1 MSRFLLQPGVF
12 RLLLALLM
20 GLATGGRLLA
30 VGEPLSYFL
39 PPGTTYDSRVPTP
52 EQFFGFKVGEWHL
65 RNDQIVAYA
74 RALAAAV
81 PERLRVEDMGR
92 SHEQRPLVLVTV
104 ASAARLR
111 DLEGVRRQHLELLDP
126 AKAGKLDLGSMPA
139 VVNLGYS
146 IHGNEPSAVN
156 AVPVVLYHLAAA
168 QGAEIEALLSQL
180 VILIEP
186 VRNPDGSD
194 RFAQW
199 ANMHRGRNPSAD
211 PSTREHLEAWPR
223 SRVNHYWF
231 DPNRDWLPLVHPE
244 AQARAE
250 VFHRWR
256 PNVLTDHH
264 EMGTNNTFFFQ
275 PGVPSRNNPLVP
287 PEVTAL
293 TGRIAAFHARAL
305 DARGSFY
312 YSEQGFDDFYP
323 GKGSTYPDLHGSVG
337 ILFEQGSARGHVQ
350 ESENGTLTF
359 AFTIRNQ
366 VLTSF
371 STLAAARAL
380 RLELLELQRAFTPAT
395 LALARQSRIKAHVFS
410 DGGDPVRG
418 AALVDLLLRHRIEVR
433 PLTQDLAVGEHAF
446 RAGSAWVVPVEQAQ
460 YRLITEIF
468 GRRTSFTDST
478 FYDVS
483 AWSVPL
489 AFNVPAVEVEA
500 LPAAGAALAS
510 APVPAGRVDGGT
522 SAYAYL
528 FAWEPFFAP
537 RALHRLQR
545 EDIRVKGLTSPID
558 VVLADGTRRTFGPG
572 AILIPVG
579 QQPERADKIAAVV
592 ATIAREDAVT
602 VHALGTGLTPKG
614 VDLGSPSFITLPRA
628 AVALVTGEGVD
639 VYEAG
644 EAWHAL
650 DVQAGVSVSMLEIPL
665 LSRASLARYTAIV
678 MVDGVYD
685 AVSDAAVDSLRRWV
699 RAGGTLI
706 VQGRAGEWA
715 AKKELFKAEYE
726 RSAPEGVHVPVAEAA
741 KGPAKASA
749 GAPSSV
755 ASRDGGDGASSTAKP
770 VRRLPY
776 GRMDDLEALKLVS
789 GAIFTTQ
796 LDVTHPLGYGY
807 RADPGATETAW
818 PVFRTNLLRLKPSRS
833 PYETA
838 AVYAKDPL
846 LAGYV
851 SEPNLRALSGTAA
864 VVAQPVGQGV
874 VVAMTESPNFRGYWL
889 GGTKLFLNAVFYGK
903 AIRGVRTFSGSASA
917 SEDQN

>member
-1 MSRFLLQPGVF
+1 MARFPFLPRVF
-12 RLLLALLM
+12 RLGLVLLV
-20 GLATGGRLLA
+20 GLTMGGRLLA
-30 VGEPLSYFL
+30 VGEPLDYFL
-39 PPGTTYDSRVPTP
+39 PAGTAYNPRVPTP
-52 EQFFGFKVGEWHL
+52 EQFFGFKVGDWHL
-65 RNDQIVAYA
+65 RNDQVVAYA
-74 RALAAAV
+74 RALAAAA
-81 PERLRVEDMGR
+81 PERIRIEEMGR

-104 ASAARLR
+104 ASAAHLR
-111 DLEGVRRQHLELLDP
+111 DLERVRQQHLELLDP
-126 AKAGKLDLGSMPA
+126 AKAGKLDLSAMPA

-146 IHGNEPSAVN
+146 IHGNEPSAIN

-168 QGAEIEALLSQL
+168 QGAEIEAMLAQL

-199 ANMHRGRNPSAD
+199 ANMHRGRHPSAD

-231 DPNRDWLPLVHPE
+231 DANRDWLPLVHPE

-275 PGVPSRNNPLVP
+275 PGVPTRNNPLAP
-287 PEVTAL
+287 KEVTAL
-293 TGRIAAFHARAL
+293 TAKIAAFHARAF
-305 DARGSFY
+305 DARGLLY

-337 ILFEQGSARGHVQ
+337 ILFEQGSSRGHIQ

-371 STLAAARAL
+371 STLAAAQSL
-380 RLELLELQRAFTPAT
+380 RRELLELQRAFTPAT
-395 LALARQSRIKAHVFS
+395 LALARESRVKAHVFS

-433 PLTQDLAVGEHAF
+433 PLAEDLEAGGQSF
-446 RAGSAWVVPVEQAQ
+446 RREAAWVVPVEQPQ

-468 GRRTSFTDST
+468 GRRTTFTDST

-489 AFNVPAVEVEA
+489 AFNLPTADVDAVPGTG
-500 LPAAGAALAS
+500 PALAK
-510 APVPAGRVDGGT
+510 APVLTGRVVGGAST
-522 SAYAYL
+522 YGYL
-528 FAWEPFFAP
+528 FAWDSHYAP

-545 EDIRVKGLTSPID
+545 EDIRVKGLTSPIE
-558 VVLADGTRRTFGPG
+558 VILADGARQTFAPG

-579 QQPERADKIAAVV
+579 QQPERAADIAAILE
-592 ATIAREDAVT
+592 TIAREDAVT
-602 VHALGTGLTPKG
+602 VHALRTGLTPSG
-614 VDLGSPSFITLPRA
+614 VDLGSPSFIPLQRA

-665 LSRASLARYTAIV
+665 LARTDLSRYTAMV
-678 MVDGVYD
+678 MVDGAYD
-685 AVSDAAVDSLRRWV
+685 AISDAAVDSLRRWV

-726 RSAPEGVHVPVAEAA
+726 RSLPEGVHVPHGKGSSDAA
-741 KGPAKASA
+741 KTTVAASTASSSRASA
-749 GAPSSV
+749 DSPSGAAP
-755 ASRDGGDGASSTAKP
+755 A
-770 VRRLPY
+770 RRLPY
-776 GRMDDLEALKLVS
+776 GQMDDLEALKLVA
-789 GAIFTTQ
+789 GAIFSTR

-807 RADPGATETAW
+807 RAPAGATETEF
-818 PVFRTNLLRLKPSRS
+818 PVFRTSMLRLKPSRS
-833 PYETA
+833 PYESV

-851 SEPNLRALSGTAA
+851 SEQNLRALSGVAA

-903 AIRGVRTFSGSASA
+903 AIRGVRSYSGSNA
-917 SEDQN
+917 QN

>member
-1 MSRFLLQPGVF
+1 MVRPFFPAAAF
-12 RLLLALLM
+12 RLLSVLLI
-20 GLATGGRLLA
+20 GLATGGRLPA
-30 VGEPLSYFL
+30 VGEPLDYFL

-65 RNDQIVAYA
+65 RHDQVVAYA
-74 RALAAAV
+74 QALAAAV
-81 PERLRVEDMGR
+81 PERLRIEEMGR
-92 SHEQRPLVLVTV
+92 TYEQRPLILVTV

-111 DLEGVRRQHLELLDP
+111 DLEAVRRRHLELLDP
-126 AKAGKLDLGSMPA
+126 AKAGTLDLGSMPA

-146 IHGNEPSAVN
+146 VHGNEPSTMN

-180 VILIEP
+180 VVLIEP
-186 VRNPDGSD
+186 ARNPDGSD

-199 ANMHRGRNPSAD
+199 ANMHRGRHPSAD

-231 DPNRDWLPLVHPE
+231 DANRDWLPLVHPE
-244 AQARAE
+244 ARARAE

-256 PNVLTDHH
+256 PSVLTDHH

-275 PGVPSRNNPLVP
+275 PGVPSRNNPLIP
-287 PEVTAL
+287 SEVTAL
-293 TGRIAAFHARAL
+293 TARIADFHVRAF
-305 DARGSFY
+305 DARGVLY

-337 ILFEQGSARGHVQ
+337 ILFEQGSSRGHVQ
-350 ESENGTLTF
+350 ESDNGELTF

-371 STLAAARAL
+371 STLAAAQAL
-380 RLELLELQRAFTPAT
+380 RRELLQLQRAFTPAT
-395 LALARQSRIKAHVFS
+395 LALARQSRVKAHVFS

-433 PLTQDLAVGEHAF
+433 PLTEDLEVGQQSF

-460 YRLITEIF
+460 YRLVTEIF
-468 GRRTSFTDST
+468 GRRTAFTDST

-489 AFNVPAVEVEA
+489 AFNVPATEVA
-500 LPAAGAALAS
+500 SLPSLGAPLSS
-510 APVPAGRVDGGT
+510 APVPTGRVEGG
-522 SAYAYL
+522 SSGYAYL
-528 FAWEPFFAP
+528 FSWEPFFAP

-545 EDIRVKGLTSPID
+545 ENIRVKGLTSPID

-579 QQPERADKIAAVV
+579 QQPDRADQIATIVE
-592 ATIAREDAVT
+592 TIAREDAVT
-602 VHALGTGLTPKG
+602 VHALRTGLTPQG

-650 DVQAGVSVSMLEIPL
+650 DVHAGVSVSMLEVPL
-665 LSRASLARYTAIV
+665 LARVSLARYTTIV

-699 RAGGTLI
+699 RAGGTLV

-726 RSAPEGVHVPVAEAA
+726 RSAPEGVHGPAVEAA
-741 KGPAKASA
+741 SEPAKSSSATSA
-749 GAPSSV
+749 GLSSRSSSDAT
-755 ASRDGGDGASSTAKP
+755 ASFPKP

-807 RADPGATETAW
+807 PVERGATEIAW
-818 PVFRTNLLRLKPSRS
+818 PVFRTSVLRLKPSRS

-851 SEPNLRALSGTAA
+851 SEQNLRALSGVAA

-889 GGTKLFLNAVFYGK
+889 GGTKLFMNAVFYGK
-903 AIRGVRTFSGSASA
+903 AIRGVRTYSGAASA
-917 SEDQN
+917 SGDQD